1 MFLLVDLI
9 GARQL
14 LNLTEVIFS
23 RDFSCSVSFMPID
36 KTFCSMLFYCLY
48 YCLAS
53 VRGMVL
59 LQVL

>member
-23 RDFSCSVSFMPID
+23 RDFSCSVSSMSID
-36 KTFCSMLFYCLY
+36 ETSTILFHSLFYS
-48 YCLAS
+48 LAS
-53 VRGMVL
+53 IKGRRL
-59 LQVL
+59 LDVH